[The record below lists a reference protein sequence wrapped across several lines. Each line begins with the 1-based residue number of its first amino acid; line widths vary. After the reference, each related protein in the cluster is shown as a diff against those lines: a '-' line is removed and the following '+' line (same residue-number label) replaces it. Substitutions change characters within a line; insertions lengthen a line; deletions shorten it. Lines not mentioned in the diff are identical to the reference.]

1 MIKYSLVSINAESP
15 NTRINVWITRP
26 EQRPIEIKKPDFLF
40 SRLWFKTNNMSGP
53 GIKVKANDDI
63 RNNNIWSILWI

>member
-1 MIKYSLVSINAESP
+1 
-15 NTRINVWITRP
+15 
-26 EQRPIEIKKPDFLF
+26 
-40 SRLWFKTNNMSGP
+40 MSGP